1 MMIRPAEATDIPA
14 IAAYWNPLIRT
25 TTITFA
31 SEEKSPADLAQ
42 MIATRP
48 WFFVA
53 EDAGRVIGH
62 ATCAQF
68 RGGDGYVHSHEHT
81 IIVDPDAKGT
91 GVGRALM
98 ARLEGAARG
107 AGVHVMVAG
116 ISGENAAAIAF
127 HAALGYVETG
137 RMPQVGRKFG
147 RWLDLVLMQKCL

>member
-1 MMIRPAEATDIPA
+1 MIRPAEATDIA
-14 IAAYWNPLIRT
+14 TISAYWNPLIRDT
-25 TTITFA
+25 IITFS
-31 SEEKSPADLAQ
+31 SEEKSPDDLAQ

-68 RGGDGYVHSHEHT
+68 RGGNGYVHSHEHT
-81 IIVDPDAKGT
+81 IIVDPAAKAQ

-98 ARLEGAARG
+98 ARLEDAARAG
-107 AGVHVMVAG
+107 GVHVMVAG
-116 ISGENAAAIAF
+116 VSAENAAAIAF
-127 HAALGYVETG
+127 HRALGYVETG
-137 RMPQVGRKFG
+137 RMSQVGRKFG

>member
-1 MMIRPAEATDIPA
+1 MILRAATPADVPA

-25 TTITFA
+25 TTITFS

-53 EDAGRVIGH
+53 EVDGRVVGH

-68 RGGDGYVHSHEHT
+68 RGGDGYLHSHEHT
-81 IIVDPDAKGT
+81 IIVDPAAKGT

-98 ARLEGAARG
+98 ARLEAAARG

-116 ISGENAAAIAF
+116 ISGENAAAVAF
-127 HAALGYVETG
+127 HTALGYVETG
-137 RMPQVGRKFG
+137 RLPQVGRKFG
-147 RWLDLVLMQKCL
+147 RWLDLVLMQKSL